1 MYRLKKVVKKTLVIE
16 DKIMQIDNALIMA
29 AGLSSRFAP
38 LSYEIPKG
46 LIEVK
51 GEVLIERQIKQLHSA
66 GIDEVYVITG
76 YMADKF
82 QYLVD
87 NFNVKLIHNPNY
99 ITKNNNASIWAARN
113 IINNTYIC
121 SADNYFPNNPFTK
134 TSDTSYYSGIYS
146 PGYTKEWCMY
156 EDKQGYINKVT
167 IGGND
172 AWFMIGHAFWD
183 SDFSH
188 AFLKILSKEYF
199 MPKTYGKL
207 WEHIFIEHLDTL
219 KMKIMKY
226 DSTDIFEF
234 DTLDELREFDA
245 SYLNDSHS
253 AILKEISTYLKVP
266 ESNLTSFIP
275 VQDNGISTDGF
286 EFICKGHKYQYCYA
300 NKELSLLL

>member
-1 MYRLKKVVKKTLVIE
+1 
-16 DKIMQIDNALIMA
+16 MQIDNALIMA

-156 EDKQGYINKVT
+156 EDEQGYINKVT

-172 AWFMIGHAFWD
+172 AWFMLGHAFWD